1 MGAEVVTSGGDCGVG
16 DARRRRRSLSEASS
30 LSSTS
35 AASLLA
41 VIHAEDFQR
50 NFNLLRRPFQRS
62 GVAFYGGFEA
72 SGAVPASEF
81 DGGISGLL
89 LTGGDRE
96 GPDCILRFSA
106 EVLSAY
112 TRDPYVIVE
121 FMGSFVTYCTPTAWL
136 Y

>member
-1 MGAEVVTSGGDCGVG
+1 MGAEVVTSGGDGGVG
-16 DARRRRRSLSEASS
+16 DARRRRRSSSEASS

-41 VIHAEDFQR
+41 VIKAEEFQQI
-50 NFNLLRRPFQRS
+50 FNLLRRPFLRS
-62 GVAFYGGFEA
+62 GVTFYSGFEA

-96 GPDCILRFSA
+96 GPDCILRFSS
-106 EVLSAY
+106 EVISAF
-112 TRDPYVIVE
+112 TRDPYVIVD
-121 FMGSFVTYCTPTAWL
+121 FMGSFVTNCTPTAWF
-136 Y
+136 

>member
-1 MGAEVVTSGGDCGVG
+1 MGAEAVTSGGDGGVG
-16 DARRRRRSLSEASS
+16 EARRSRTSSSEASS